1 MINIIVA
8 TDINNGIGINNQL
21 PWHFKS
27 DMKFFKIKTTGE
39 GNNAIVMGKNTFLS
53 IRKPLP
59 NRDNLILSSTLTGNN
74 VFKNINDLLLFIQNK
89 KYDDVWIIGGETIYK
104 QFLNLPNVVNNI
116 YVTRI
121 QNLYNCDA
129 FFTDI
134 PNNYIKM
141 DSQSIKENDT
151 ILTIEL
157 FSLSQ
162 EIL

>member
-27 DMKFFKIKTTGE
+27 DMKFFKTKTIGK
-39 GNNAIVMGKNTFLS
+39 GNNAVVMGKNTFLS
-53 IRKPLP
+53 IKKKLP

-74 VFKNINDLLLFIQNK
+74 IFKNINDLLLFIQHK
-89 KYDDVWIIGGETIYK
+89 KYDDVWIIGGETIYR
-104 QFLNLPNVVNNI
+104 QFLNLPGVVNNI

-121 QNLYNCDA
+121 QDLYNCDA

-134 PNNYIKM
+134 PNNYIKT

-151 ILTIEL
+151 TLIIEL
-157 FSLSQ
+157 FSISQ